1 VAALLH
7 EVWIDVDEETGES
20 LTSLLHAGPGGYE
33 ARALLHEAPLAHT
46 FYAGSHF
53 EAMSLYREFLGEG
66 PYTAEHPQD
75 HEPYPDS
82 WLEEQLS
89 RPD

>member
-1 VAALLH
+1 MSALLH
-7 EVWIDVDEETGES
+7 EVWIDVDEETGDD
-20 LTSLLHAGPGGYE
+20 LPGLLLAGPGGDG
-33 ARALLHEAPLAHT
+33 ARAMLGNAQLVHT
-46 FYAGSHF
+46 FHAASHF
-53 EAMSLYREFLGEG
+53 EAMNLYREFLGWE
-66 PYTAEHPQD
+66 PYTTEHQQD